1 MATSDG
7 LIRVT
12 IRGDGEVLRALD
24 KLPRDAT
31 SELRRGLGLVAGR
44 FTQLVRAAAAA
55 DSKPARRA
63 ATTVHTRVVGTGVT
77 VEAGPH
83 PLLFLSEFGMNK
95 HTGWYG
101 KPRYRRSKEP
111 NAPHR
116 HPGGGSSFW
125 FFETDDHHRAEID
138 AKAAEIADAVVH
150 NWSA

>member
-12 IRGDGEVLRALD
+12 IRGDREVERALD
-24 KLPRDAT
+24 KLPADARR
-31 SELRRGLGLVAGR
+31 ELTRGLAGVAGH

-63 ATTVHTRVVGTGVT
+63 ATTVHSRVTGTGIT

-101 KPRYRRSKEP
+101 KPRYWKGPP
-111 NAPHR
+111 NAPHP
-116 HPGGGSSFW
+116 HPGGGSSYW
-125 FFETDDHHRAEID
+125 FFETVDRHRAEID
-138 AKAAEIADAVVH
+138 ARAREIADAVVH

>member
-1 MATSDG
+1 MAGDS
-7 LIRVT
+7 IKVT
-12 IRGDGEVLRALD
+12 IRGDREVERALRAV
-24 KLPRDAT
+24 PADAQAQM
-31 SELRRGLGLVAGR
+31 RRGLAGLAGR

-63 ATTVHTRVVGTGVT
+63 ATTVRSRVTGTGVT

-83 PLLFLSEFGMNK
+83 PLLYLSEFGMNK

-101 KPRYRRSKEP
+101 KPRYSHSPSP

-116 HPGGGSSFW
+116 HIGQGSYW
-125 FFETDDHHRAEID
+125 FFRTVDEHRDQID
-138 AKAAEIADAVVH
+138 ARAREIADAVVR

>member
-1 MATSDG
+1 MATSDEPV
-7 LIRVT
+7 RVT
-12 IRGDGEVLRALD
+12 IRGDREVLRALD

-83 PLLFLSEFGMNK
+83 PLLFLSEFGMSR

-116 HPGGGSSFW
+116 HAGSSSFW
-125 FFETDDHHRAEID
+125 FFETVDHRRAEID
-138 AKAAEIADAVVH
+138 AKAREIADAVVH

>member
-1 MATSDG
+1 MASGDS
-7 LIRVT
+7 IRVT
-12 IRGDGEVLRALD
+12 IRGDREVERALRAV
-24 KLPRDAT
+24 PADAQAQMK
-31 SELRRGLGLVAGR
+31 RGLAGVAGR

-63 ATTVHTRVVGTGVT
+63 ATTVRSRVTGTGIT

-101 KPRYRRSKEP
+101 KPRYARSKER
-111 NAPHR
+111 NSKHE
-116 HPGGGSSFW
+116 HLGGGSYW
-125 FFETDDHHRAEID
+125 FFRTVDEHREAID
-138 AKAAEIADAVVH
+138 AKAREIADAVVH